1 MLYNIYLKKLKV
13 CPFCENEDRIFIS
26 NRYAYLTYAKAP
38 YHPHHLLVIPKRHV
52 TSFFGINSS
61 ESKDIDKLI
70 EIGAKIL
77 KKLKYNNF
85 SILVREGDNSNKSI
99 KHLHYHLIPDDRIG
113 DLDHQGKP
121 RRILSAE
128 EIKKLSEK
136 ITSIISK
143 IK

>member
-1 MLYNIYLKKLKV
+1 MLYNDYLKKLKI
-13 CPFCENEDRIFIS
+13 CPFCENEDRIFAS
-26 NRYAYLTYAKAP
+26 NRHAYLTYAKAP

-52 TSFFGINSS
+52 TSFFEINNS
-61 ESKDIDKLI
+61 ENKDIDKLI

-121 RRILSAE
+121 RRILSTE
-128 EIKKLSEK
+128 EIKKLSKK
-136 ITSIISK
+136 IISIISK
-143 IK
+143 IN